1 MQEGPSSGNRELYK
15 EAVLD
20 QNSVNADPFIQFSAW
35 FRDAVDSGVPEPEA
49 MFLASADKKGIPS
62 GRMVLMKGFDQGGFV
77 FFTNYDSRKGTEIDV
92 NPFAALVFH
101 WKEILRQVR
110 IEGKV
115 QRVAGAESDEY
126 FASRPLESKISAI
139 ASVQSRVI
147 PDRKSL
153 EEKFEEV
160 RRGAGTD
167 PARPAYWGGY
177 RIAPSV
183 FEFWQS
189 RPYRLHDRI
198 RYRLEDGSWVIE
210 RLSP

>member
-1 MQEGPSSGNRELYK
+1 
-15 EAVLD
+15 
-20 QNSVNADPFIQFSAW
+20 
-35 FRDAVDSGVPEPEA
+35 
-49 MFLASADKKGIPS
+49 
-62 GRMVLMKGFDQGGFV
+62 MVLMKGFDQGGFV

-167 PARPAYWGGY
+167 PARPAYWGDTGSRRRFLSSGNRGHTGFMTGY
-177 RIAPSV
+177 DTGLRMGAG
-183 FEFWQS
+183 
-189 RPYRLHDRI
+189 L
-198 RYRLEDGSWVIE
+198 
-210 RLSP
+210 